1 MSTRD
6 VVLVG
11 ASAGGVESLR
21 EFVAGLP
28 ADFPATVLVVL
39 HVSASGTGALA
50 AILDRCTPLPVRS
63 AVPGEALPRSTV
75 LVATP
80 DRHLMLT
87 DDHVALSAGPHENG
101 HRPSI
106 DTLFRSAAK
115 AVGPRAIGV
124 VLSGTLDDG
133 SAGLVALRAR
143 GGIGVVQEPSDAL
156 YAAMPLNAIAAAD
169 PEHVL
174 PLAEIPALLGKLVR
188 ETAPEA
194 PVGTGAELDAEIAEA
209 GFDLGVMA
217 ADDHPGTP
225 SGFSCPDCAGVLW
238 RIEDHGFLRFR
249 CRVGHA
255 WSAESLLQ
263 EQSAALDRALWMAL
277 RSLEERSAL
286 NRELGRRAEESGR
299 RISATRFDE
308 RAAETAEAAH
318 LIRHL
323 LVGRERGD
331 TTTPPPGE
339 PDERSGVAG

>member
-28 ADFPATVLVVL
+28 VDLPATVLVVL
-39 HVSASGTGALA
+39 HVPASGTGALA
-50 AILDRCTPLPVRS
+50 AILDRCTPLPVRA
-63 AVPGEALPRSTV
+63 AVPGEVLPTSTV

-80 DRHLMLT
+80 DRHLMLS
-87 DDHVALSAGPHENG
+87 DGHVVLSAGPRENG

-106 DTLFRSAAK
+106 DTLFRSAAR

-133 SAGLVALRAR
+133 SAGLVAVRAR
-143 GGIGVVQEPSDAL
+143 GGIGVVQQPSDAL
-156 YAAMPLNAIAAAD
+156 YAAMPANAIEAAA

-174 PLAEIPALLGKLVR
+174 PLAEIPGLLGRLVR
-188 ETAPEA
+188 ETAPSVPE
-194 PVGTGAELDAEIAEA
+194 PTGAELDAEVAEA
-209 GFDLGVMA
+209 GFDLGVMSG
-217 ADDHPGTP
+217 DDHPGTP

-255 WSAESLLQ
+255 WSAESLLHQ
-263 EQSAALDRALWMAL
+263 QSAALDGALWMAL
-277 RSLEERSAL
+277 RSLEERAAL
-286 NRELGRRAEESGR
+286 NRELGRRAQESGR

-323 LVGRERGD
+323 LLDRERIE
-331 TTTPPPGE
+331 PASPSGE
-339 PDERSGVAG
+339 RDEESGVVG